1 VLSKL
6 RSLWQAL
13 GRRTA
18 FEREMDDELRFHLE
32 ADGRRW
38 MVGEMTFIVRTA
50 LPPEESARTVRATL
64 AEVDPDVP
72 LYGVASVPAV
82 LSARIASPRFYT
94 LLLGSFS
101 LLALVL
107 AAAGIY
113 SVVAYSV
120 SQRTREIGIRMAL
133 GATRGSVRRLVLG
146 EGMTPVVAGSL
157 FGLLGAC
164 ALTGTLS
171 SFVYQIRVTDPLTFV
186 LIWLLLAGVALFACA
201 VPAWRATRIDPVSA
215 LRRE

>member
-1 VLSKL
+1 
-6 RSLWQAL
+6 
-13 GRRTA
+13 
-18 FEREMDDELRFHLE
+18 
-32 ADGRRW
+32 
-38 MVGEMTFIVRTA
+38 
-50 LPPEESARTVRATL
+50 
-64 AEVDPDVP
+64 VP
-72 LYGVASVPAV
+72 LYGVAGVPAV
-82 LSARIASPRFYT
+82 LSARVANPRFYT

-113 SVVAYSV
+113 GVVAYSV
-120 SQRTREIGIRMAL
+120 SQRTREISIRMAL
-133 GATRGSVRRLVLG
+133 GATRSSVRRLVLG

-157 FGLLGAC
+157 LGLLGAY

-186 LIWLLLAGVALFACA
+186 LIWLLLACVALVACA